1 MKKLILIFSIIF
13 FYFESVSADTKIKSL
28 SEGNIDAKV
37 SIIVYE
43 SLTCG
48 HCADFHKEVYPK
60 LKKDF
65 IDTGLIKI
73 EFRNFPLDLA
83 AFNAAKIA
91 HCGYTG
97 KSKILHRLFKD
108 QNKWV
113 KGKTVQELANN
124 FKKYYKEDV
133 ESETGINYEKC
144 ISDKNIE
151 DHILNDRISG
161 VKKFKIEATPTLI
174 INGKKF
180 DNPHNYKK
188 LKKNIEK
195 LI

>member
-1 MKKLILIFSIIF
+1 MKKLILLITIT
-13 FYFESVSADTKIKSL
+13 FYYFGLASAENNDLTIY
-28 SEGNIDAKV
+28 EGNVDAKV
-37 SIIVYE
+37 VIKVYE

-48 HCADFHKEVYPK
+48 HCADFHKEIYPK

-73 EFRNFPLDLA
+73 EFRSFPLDLA

-97 KSKILHRLFKD
+97 KSKLLHRFFKE

-113 KGKTVQELANN
+113 KGKTVEELANN

-133 ESETGINYEKC
+133 EYETGINYEKC
-144 ISDKNIE
+144 LSDKNIE
-151 DHILNDRISG
+151 DYILNDRIDAA
-161 VKKFKIEATPTLI
+161 KKYKINSTPTLI
-174 INGKKF
+174 INDKKF

-188 LKKNIEK
+188 LKKTIEK

>member
-1 MKKLILIFSIIF
+1 MKKLILLIAIT
-13 FYFESVSADTKIKSL
+13 FYYFGFVSAENNDLTIY
-28 SEGNIDAKV
+28 EGNVDAKV
-37 SIIVYE
+37 VIKVYE

-91 HCGYTG
+91 HCGYTN
-97 KSKILHRLFKD
+97 KSKILHRFFKE

-113 KGKTVQELANN
+113 KGETVEELANN

-133 ESETGINYEKC
+133 EYETGINYEKC
-144 ISDKNIE
+144 LNDKNIE
-151 DHILNDRISG
+151 DYILNDRIDAA
-161 VKKFKIEATPTLI
+161 KKYKINSTPTLI
-174 INGKKF
+174 INDKKF

-188 LKKNIEK
+188 LKKTIEK
-195 LI
+195 LL

>member
-1 MKKLILIFSIIF
+1 MKKLILLIAVT
-13 FYFESVSADTKIKSL
+13 FYYFGLVSAENNDLTIY
-28 SEGNIDAKV
+28 EGNVDAKV
-37 SIIVYE
+37 VLKVYE

-48 HCADFHKEVYPK
+48 HCADFHKKVYPK

-97 KSKILHRLFKD
+97 KSKILHRLFKE

-113 KGKTVQELANN
+113 KGKTIEEIANS
-124 FKKYYKEDV
+124 FKKYYKKDV
-133 ESETGINYEKC
+133 EYESGINYEKC
-144 ISDKNIE
+144 LSDKNIE
-151 DHILNDRISG
+151 DYILNDRIDG
-161 VKKFKIEATPTLI
+161 AKKFKINSTPTLI
-174 INGKKF
+174 INDKKF

-188 LKKNIEK
+188 LKKTIEK